1 MSAKFSPEDINALTQ
16 AVSDDL
22 ALLNALQA
30 TELEAQTLAELK
42 FLGFPEG
49 LGLNLG
55 SEKATSILN
64 HLESVVAN
72 WPDEPD
78 SACLDDLAADFAAI
92 YLNGQFGASPH
103 ESYWLDEDHLVMQ
116 KPMFEVRKLYQAHGM
131 AVENWRNRADDHI
144 VIELNF
150 LAEIVKMT
158 GDQNNLSVAATFLDE
173 HLLRWVDQFAGRV
186 ASHSESDFYTG
197 LTLLTAVYCDE
208 LRDLLAVMLD
218 EPRPDPAEIE
228 LKMREKLKEAIKV
241 APPQFG
247 PESGPTF

>member
-1 MSAKFSPEDINALTQ
+1 MSAKINPEDVNALTQ

-22 ALLNALQA
+22 ALLSALQA
-30 TELEAQTLAELK
+30 TELEVQTLAELK
-42 FLGFPEG
+42 NLGFPAG
-49 LGLNLG
+49 LGLNLR

-64 HLESVVAN
+64 HLESVVTN
-72 WPDEPD
+72 WPEKPD
-78 SACLDDLAADFAAI
+78 SAYLDDLAADFAAI

-116 KPMFEVRKLYQAHGM
+116 KPMFEVRELYQAHGM
-131 AVENWRNRADDHI
+131 AVENWRSRADDHI

-150 LAEIVKMT
+150 LAEIIKA
-158 GDQNNLSVAATFLDE
+158 GDQNNLNVAATFLDE

-228 LKMREKLKEAIKV
+228 LKMREKQKEAIKV

-247 PESGPTF
+247 PGSGPTF